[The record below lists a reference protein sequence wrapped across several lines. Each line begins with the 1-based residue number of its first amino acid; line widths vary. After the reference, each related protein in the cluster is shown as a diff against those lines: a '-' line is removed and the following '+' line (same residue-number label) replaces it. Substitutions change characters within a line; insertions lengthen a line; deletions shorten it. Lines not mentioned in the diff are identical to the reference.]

1 MFDDKTKNAWQ
12 AITPDPALREKALA
26 QAGGEPPV
34 KKASVRPFLNLLRV
48 TASIAACIA
57 LALVLLRPGRPQVTF
72 TGVQPGAAIAA
83 FSQRSESAWAVT
95 LVLEAGKD
103 TVLTTGEGVL
113 EADGST
119 FYWRLPGPGDYTL
132 TASRGSHSSDLH
144 FSVAYDEGW
153 SVKCSTLRP

>member
-1 MFDDKTKNAWQ
+1 M
-12 AITPDPALREKALA
+12 
-26 QAGGEPPV
+26 
-34 KKASVRPFLNLLRV
+34 
-48 TASIAACIA
+48 
-57 LALVLLRPGRPQVTF
+57 
-72 TGVQPGAAIAA
+72 
-83 FSQRSESAWAVT
+83 T